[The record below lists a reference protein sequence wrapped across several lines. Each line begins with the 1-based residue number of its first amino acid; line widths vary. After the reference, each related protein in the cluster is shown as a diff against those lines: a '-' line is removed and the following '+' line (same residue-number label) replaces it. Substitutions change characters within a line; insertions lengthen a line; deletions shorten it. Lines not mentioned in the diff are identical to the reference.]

1 MIKRF
6 LWKVTAIL
14 PDDIFIKIQY
24 FRFLRKFPDLKNP
37 RTFNEKLQW
46 LKLHD
51 RNPFYTVL
59 VDKYKVREYIAEKIG
74 RQYLIPLLGVWD
86 DPGEI
91 DFDKLP
97 NKFVLK
103 CNHNS
108 GLGMCICKDKT
119 MLNINKVKED
129 LSKGLR
135 QNYYLTGREWPYK
148 DVNPCIIAEKY
159 IENTDLKELVD
170 YKFYCFNGYVDSVMV
185 CIGRSTGVP
194 RFYFFD
200 KNWNLKR
207 YNMCGNAAPRDFS
220 LERPANMDKMFGIAE
235 VLSKEIEAPF
245 VRVDLYN
252 VDGKIYFG
260 EFTFYPDSG
269 FDGNRLPETDLYFGS
284 MVKLCSNHTI

>member
-59 VDKYKVREYIAEKIG
+59 VDKYKVREYIAKKIG
-74 RQYLIPLLGVWD
+74 SQYLIPLLGVWD
-86 DPGEI
+86 DPDKI

-148 DVNPCIIAEKY
+148 NVNPCIIAEKY

-185 CIGRSTGVP
+185 CIGRSTGDP

-207 YNMCGNAAPRDFS
+207 YNLCGKVAPRDFS

-260 EFTFYPDSG
+260 ELTFYPDSG
-269 FDGNRLPETDLYFGS
+269 FDGNRLSETDVYFGNL
-284 MVKLCSNHTI
+284 VKLKYKE

>member
-59 VDKYKVREYIAEKIG
+59 VDKYKVREYIAKKIG
-74 RQYLIPLLGVWD
+74 SQYLIPLLGVWD
-86 DPGEI
+86 DPDKI

-148 DVNPCIIAEKY
+148 NVNPCIIAEKY

-185 CIGRSTGVP
+185 CIGRSTGDP

-200 KNWNLKR
+200 KNWNLKI
-207 YNMCGNAAPRDFS
+207 YNLCGKVAPRDFS

-260 EFTFYPDSG
+260 ELTFYPDSG
-269 FDGNRLPETDLYFGS
+269 FDGNRLSETDVYFGNL
-284 MVKLCSNHTI
+284 VKLKYKE

>member
-59 VDKYKVREYIAEKIG
+59 VDKYKVREYIAKKIG
-74 RQYLIPLLGVWD
+74 SQYLIPLLGVWD
-86 DPGEI
+86 DPDKI

-148 DVNPCIIAEKY
+148 NVNPCIIAEKY
-159 IENTDLKELVD
+159 IENTDLKDLVD

-185 CIGRSTGVP
+185 CIGRSTGDP

-207 YNMCGNAAPRDFS
+207 YNLCGKVAPRDFS

-260 EFTFYPDSG
+260 ELTFYPDSG
-269 FDGNRLPETDLYFGS
+269 FDGNRLSETDVYFGNL
-284 MVKLCSNHTI
+284 VKLKYKE

>member
-59 VDKYKVREYIAEKIG
+59 VDKYKVREYIAKKIG
-74 RQYLIPLLGVWD
+74 SQYLIPLLGVWD
-86 DPGEI
+86 DPDKI

-148 DVNPCIIAEKY
+148 NVNPCIIAEKY

-185 CIGRSTGVP
+185 CIGRSTGDP

-207 YNMCGNAAPRDFS
+207 YNLCGKVAPRDFS

-269 FDGNRLPETDLYFGS
+269 FDGNRLSETDVYFGNL
-284 MVKLCSNHTI
+284 VKLKYKE